1 MKTTVAMIL
10 RRGNIGMR
18 TAWAL
23 VLCLGI
29 ACCTTSNK
37 PPPPNTA
44 LVVFFPPNSALLLPK
59 AARLINSI
67 AADANRQGAIVEV
80 SGPAAKSKSRKKPS
94 LEEQRTIAVEHAL
107 IAAGVEEKRV
117 HRVKAAATSRK
128 TGDPTGTP
136 VEIHLVVPKPA
147 A

>member
-1 MKTTVAMIL
+1 MIF
-10 RRGNIGMR
+10 RRAGNIGMR
-18 TAWAL
+18 MALAL
-23 VLCLGI
+23 VVCIGI

-37 PPPPNTA
+37 PPPDTA

-59 AARLINSI
+59 AARLINRV

-80 SGPAAKSKSRKKPS
+80 SGPAAKPKSRRKPS

-117 HRVKAAATSRK
+117 HRVNAAAPSKK
-128 TGDPTGTP
+128 TGDPAGMP
-136 VEIHLVVPKPA
+136 VEIHLIVPRPVA
-147 A
+147 